1 MFATGAHWV
10 RLVLDEIEE
19 LYSSYEISHDLIG
32 LRNLAHVAELM
43 IVPAMA
49 RTESRVLHCT
59 LDYPRTLPEAVD
71 TILAPPTYVG

>member
-1 MFATGAHWV
+1 MFATGAHRV

-49 RTESRVLHCT
+49 RTESRVLH
-59 LDYPRTLPEAVD
+59 YPQTLPEAVD